1 MSNINTIQ
9 SKLQPT
15 YWNDFQ
21 FSEEDLEFLYNYLLD
36 GETPLDTTQ
45 LLEALIANRI
55 QKEQQQ
61 IAEKIISTA
70 QIYKPQEIYQIGQ
83 HLTFPALDYQIGEI
97 SSVRPG
103 INPNMPGFDVISVM
117 MESGAE
123 RSFASNL
130 EDHILNMAQPIGD
143 DDPLLDPDHVLNQ
156 YGKELRKLLSE
167 ALEKND
173 GLVQIAGR
181 WFPEALLVD
190 INIGYLNMAEALLEM
205 EAGGPLSTSSILEQ
219 IELPTD
225 VNLKLTEFSLNY
237 SLQEDQRFD
246 EVGPAG
252 ETLWFL
258 KRLEPEMV
266 REIPIFLQHEDF
278 HYDQEQAKS
287 LIQMIENDV
296 IDELQPESSCCQDD
310 EEVPVS
316 LIFPHWRSGTLPLSD
331 RIHRLFPTAYEA
343 PRVQFSF
350 IDAESNETFSGW
362 VVRPAKYV
370 SGLKEWYEQHFLI
383 PGSVVFI
390 RRGDQPGKVV
400 VRCEKRR
407 PNREWVRTALI
418 GNDGGVVFAMLKQ
431 LVPPGFNERMAIAV
445 PETDVLDEI
454 WRKGSMLKK
463 PFEKIIFSMLQELA
477 KLNPQGHVHALELYA
492 AVNIVRRCPPGA
504 ILDAL
509 SNSSW
514 ANHLGDL
521 YFRIDDSPNSG
532 GKHD

>member
-1 MSNINTIQ
+1 
-9 SKLQPT
+9 
-15 YWNDFQ
+15 
-21 FSEEDLEFLYNYLLD
+21 
-36 GETPLDTTQ
+36 
-45 LLEALIANRI
+45 
-55 QKEQQQ
+55 
-61 IAEKIISTA
+61 
-70 QIYKPQEIYQIGQ
+70 
-83 HLTFPALDYQIGEI
+83 
-97 SSVRPG
+97 
-103 INPNMPGFDVISVM
+103 
-117 MESGAE
+117 
-123 RSFASNL
+123 
-130 EDHILNMAQPIGD
+130 
-143 DDPLLDPDHVLNQ
+143 
-156 YGKELRKLLSE
+156 
-167 ALEKND
+167 
-173 GLVQIAGR
+173 
-181 WFPEALLVD
+181 
-190 INIGYLNMAEALLEM
+190 M

-252 ETLWFL
+252 ETQWFL

-266 REIPIFLQHEDF
+266 REVPIFLQHEDF
-278 HYDQEQAKS
+278 DFDQEQTKS
-287 LIQMIENDV
+287 LIQMLENDV
-296 IDELQPESSCCQDD
+296 IDELQAESECCQDD

-316 LIFPHWRSGTLPLSD
+316 LIFPHWRAGTLPLSD

-350 IDAESNETFSGW
+350 IDADTNETFPGW
-362 VVRPAKYV
+362 VVRPSKYV
-370 SGLKEWYEQHFLI
+370 FGLKEWYEQHVLI
-383 PGSVVFI
+383 PGSMVFI
-390 RRGDQPGKVV
+390 RRGDHPGKVV

-431 LVPPGFNERMAIAV
+431 LVTPGFNDRMAIAV
-445 PETDVLDEI
+445 PETDILDDL
-454 WRKGSMLKK
+454 WQKKSLLKR
-463 PFEKIIFSMLQELA
+463 PFEKIVFSMLQELA

-504 ILDAL
+504 ILDVL

-521 YFRIDDSPNSG
+521 YFRIEESSRTG

>member
-1 MSNINTIQ
+1 MATMNTIQ
-9 SKLQPT
+9 SKLDQN
-15 YWNDFQ
+15 YWNNFQ
-21 FSEEDLEFLYNYLLD
+21 IGEEDLEFLYGYLLEV
-36 GETPLDTTQ
+36 ETPLTSLQ

-55 QKEQQQ
+55 QKEQQN
-61 IAEKIISTA
+61 IEKEITSTA
-70 QIYKPQEIYQIGQ
+70 QIYLPKEKYQIGQ
-83 HLTFPALDYQIGEI
+83 TLTFPSLGYQKGQI
-97 SSVRPG
+97 SAVRPG
-103 INPNMPGFDVISVM
+103 INPDVPDFEVLVVE
-117 MESGAE
+117 METGEE
-123 RSFASNL
+123 RSFASSLDDHALNL
-130 EDHILNMAQPIGD
+130 VQSITDDNPFLNPVNLVKQHGD
-143 DDPLLDPDHVLNQ
+143 VL
-156 YGKELRKLLSE
+156 KMRLSE
-167 ALEKND
+167 TLEQNE

-252 ETLWFL
+252 ETQWFL

-266 REIPIFLQHEDF
+266 REVPIFLQHEDF
-278 HYDQEQAKS
+278 DFDQEQTKS
-287 LIQMIENDV
+287 LIQMLENDV
-296 IDELQPESSCCQDD
+296 IDELQAESECCQDD

-316 LIFPHWRSGTLPLSD
+316 LIFPHWRAGTLPLSD

-350 IDAESNETFSGW
+350 IDADTNETFPGW
-362 VVRPAKYV
+362 VVRPSKYV
-370 SGLKEWYEQHFLI
+370 FGLKEWYEQHVLI
-383 PGSVVFI
+383 PGSMVFI

-431 LVPPGFNERMAIAV
+431 LVTPGFNDRMAIAV
-445 PETDVLDEI
+445 PETDILDDL
-454 WRKGSMLKK
+454 WQKKSLLKR
-463 PFEKIIFSMLQELA
+463 PFEKIVFSMLQELA

-504 ILDAL
+504 ILDVL

-521 YFRIDDSPNSG
+521 YFRIEESPRTG